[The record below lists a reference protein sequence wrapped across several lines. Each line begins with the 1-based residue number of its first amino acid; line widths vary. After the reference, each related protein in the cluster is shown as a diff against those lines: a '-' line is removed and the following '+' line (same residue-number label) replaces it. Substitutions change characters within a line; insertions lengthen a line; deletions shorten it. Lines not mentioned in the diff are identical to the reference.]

1 MKPYTATV
9 WFAVGVIATL
19 HVLVSIGNII
29 ANVSSVFWYLN
40 LLGSAFVA
48 VVTLDTAERGGVK

>member
-19 HVLVSIGNII
+19 HVLVSVGNII
-29 ANVSSVFWYLN
+29 HNVSSVFWYLN

>member
-19 HVLVSIGNII
+19 HVLVSIGNLIHDM
-29 ANVSSVFWYLN
+29 SSIFWYLN

>member
-9 WFAVGVIATL
+9 WFAVGVLATL
-19 HVLVSIGNII
+19 HVLVSVGNIV
-29 ANVSSVFWYLN
+29 ADVHSLFWYMN

-48 VVTLDTAERGGVK
+48 IVTLDTAERGGVK